1 MVGIKIEPGES
12 EDANIDSISGLVC
25 VAHDAFSGGQSAP
38 DPDYIK
44 NRLRV
49 MLRAD
54 TEVPFTPVIYGLNVE
69 FVALESIQGALE
81 GRLSRTRGRAET
93 FIIESVFLNSSRD

>member
-54 TEVPFTPVIYGLNVE
+54 TEVPFTPVIYRPNIE
-69 FVALESIQGALE
+69 FVSLGGIKFTGLGEGLLEAPVVE
-81 GRLSRTRGRAET
+81 
-93 FIIESVFLNSSRD
+93 

>member
-12 EDANIDSISGLVC
+12 EDAIIDSISGLIC

-69 FVALESIQGALE
+69 FVALESIKFMGREEVVLE
-81 GRLSRTRGRAET
+81 APVVE
-93 FIIESVFLNSSRD
+93 